1 MPPTLHGLADLY
13 IGCIAGA
20 IDEQDYLQLVK
31 NTGFTNVEVKKKK
44 NYEVPDEL
52 IEKYLTQEEFEQ
64 LKNEN
69 VAVWSIT
76 VIGEKPV

>member
-1 MPPTLHGLADLY
+1 
-13 IGCIAGA
+13 
-20 IDEQDYLQLVK
+20 
-31 NTGFTNVEVKKKK
+31 VEVKKKK